1 MLDSKREEKSMSS
14 SAALTLLDLIQSHR
28 VTSAIY
34 VAARLGVADLL
45 SDGAKPLGELARAT
59 GADQPAL
66 ARLLAALS
74 TIGICMRFE
83 PDRYGLTEVGAAL
96 AADARPS
103 FKAWAIFEG
112 EMLSGSWSGMLDT
125 IMTGK
130 SAAELLGFSSS
141 FELMARKPENVS
153 KFNAAMADLTGLVTS
168 DVLAAYDFSRFT
180 HLMDVGGG
188 SGELIGAVAKRYG
201 HISGTVFDLP
211 RCEEA
216 ATARLAKLG
225 VSDRVGFHAGDFFE
239 SMPVAADSII
249 LKSVIH
255 DWDDARSCTILRN
268 CRGAIAQ
275 AGTLLLVERLM
286 PALPGV
292 DNDHKS
298 HALSDLNMLR
308 GPGGMERTEA
318 QYRDLLESAGF
329 RTTSIVPAGRFNVIE
344 AKPA

>member
-1 MLDSKREEKSMSS
+1 
-14 SAALTLLDLIQSHR
+14 
-28 VTSAIY
+28 
-34 VAARLGVADLL
+34 
-45 SDGAKPLGELARAT
+45 
-59 GADQPAL
+59 
-66 ARLLAALS
+66 
-74 TIGICMRFE
+74 
-83 PDRYGLTEVGAAL
+83 
-96 AADARPS
+96 
-103 FKAWAIFEG
+103 
-112 EMLSGSWSGMLDT
+112 MLDT

-239 SMPVAADSII
+239 SMPVAAGKAPSRMASRAACI
-249 LKSVIH
+249 S
-255 DWDDARSCTILRN
+255 ARRQIR
-268 CRGAIAQ
+268 RRK
-275 AGTLLLVERLM
+275 LLARCL
-286 PALPGV
+286 AT
-292 DNDHKS
+292 
-298 HALSDLNMLR
+298 AW
-308 GPGGMERTEA
+308 
-318 QYRDLLESAGF
+318 
-329 RTTSIVPAGRFNVIE
+329 
-344 AKPA
+344 

>member
-1 MLDSKREEKSMSS
+1 MAS
-14 SAALTLLDLIQSHR
+14 SAQALRLLDLIQSHR
-28 VTSAIY
+28 VTSVLH
-34 VAARLGVADLL
+34 VAARLGLADLL
-45 SDGAKPLGELARAT
+45 SSGAKPLAELASAT

-74 TIGICMRFE
+74 AIGICKRLE
-83 PDRYGLTEVGAAL
+83 AGTYTLTELGTAL

-112 EMLSGSWSGMLDT
+112 EMLSSSWSGMLDT

-130 SAAELLGFSSS
+130 TAAELLGFNSS
-141 FELMARKPENVS
+141 FEMMASKPDTVN

-168 DVLAAYDFSRFT
+168 DVLAACDFSRIA

-188 SGELIGAVAKRYG
+188 SGELIGAVVKRYG
-201 HISGTVFDLP
+201 HIRGTVFDLP

-216 ATARLAKLG
+216 AVARLAKLG
-225 VSDRVGFHAGDFFE
+225 VSDRAGFHAGDFFE
-239 SMPVAADSII
+239 SIPAAADGII

-255 DWDDARSCTILRN
+255 DWDDGRSCTILRN
-268 CRGAIAQ
+268 CRRAIPQ
-275 AGTLLLVERLM
+275 EGTLLLVERLM
-286 PALPGV
+286 PDEPGSS
-292 DNDHKS
+292 DEHKS
-298 HALSDLNMLR
+298 HAMSDLNMLR
-308 GPGGMERTEA
+308 GPGGMERTET

-344 AKPA
+344 ARPV

>member
-1 MLDSKREEKSMSS
+1 MSS

-141 FELMARKPENVS
+141 FELMARKPENVR

-216 ATARLAKLG
+216 ATARLGEARRQRPRRLPRWRFFRIHAGGRGQHHSQERHSRLGRCAQLHHPAKL
-225 VSDRVGFHAGDFFE
+225 
-239 SMPVAADSII
+239 PAAP
-249 LKSVIH
+249 
-255 DWDDARSCTILRN
+255 LRKREH
-268 CRGAIAQ
+268 CCWSSG
-275 AGTLLLVERLM
+275 
-286 PALPGV
+286 
-292 DNDHKS
+292 
-298 HALSDLNMLR
+298 
-308 GPGGMERTEA
+308 
-318 QYRDLLESAGF
+318 
-329 RTTSIVPAGRFNVIE
+329 
-344 AKPA
+344 